1 LTIVRSDRALTEF
14 YGILLL
20 IVLTGIGVVLIFS
33 VSTGFVASLLE
44 KPPSFAVQAKVTM
57 LYSDK
62 SVISLVHMAGDPVQI
77 VGPFS
82 SGVFFSLE
90 APDGEKIA
98 VSPSPVM
105 TGNPWARA
113 GIITI
118 YFDGSHFWAT
128 DDISTVIARNGQGA
142 LTDMP
147 HGLWIIYITDQA
159 TKVVVN
165 SLAVT
170 V

>member
-1 LTIVRSDRALTEF
+1 
-14 YGILLL
+14 L
-20 IVLTGIGVVLIFS
+20 IVLIGIGVVLIFS
-33 VSTGFVASLLE
+33 VSTGFVASLLQ

-57 LYSDK
+57 LYPDK
-62 SVISLVHMAGDPVQI
+62 SVISLEHMAGDPVHI
-77 VGPFS
+77 VGNFS
-82 SGVFFSLE
+82 SGVFFILT

-105 TGNPWARA
+105 NGNSWVRG

-128 DDISTVIARNGQGA
+128 DDISTVIARNGQGS
-142 LTDMP
+142 LTGMP
-147 HGLWIIYITDQA
+147 HGVWIIYITDQA